1 MNIQKKMIR
10 QRMQEQQAKKA
21 GESYD
26 KGITFGIW
34 LCCLAL
40 NREFGFGRGRM
51 TRLDKR
57 INSLLDDI
65 TRGTKPHTQEYQYA
79 VERGMELVETEVAKI
94 MGKEESD

>member
-34 LCCLAL
+34 L
-40 NREFGFGRGRM
+40 
-51 TRLDKR
+51 
-57 INSLLDDI
+57 
-65 TRGTKPHTQEYQYA
+65 
-79 VERGMELVETEVAKI
+79 
-94 MGKEESD
+94 

>member
-40 NREFGFGRGRM
+40 NREFGFGRSRM
-51 TRLDKR
+51 VRLNKR
-57 INSLLDDI
+57 IDSLLDDI
-65 TRGTKPHTQEYQYA
+65 TQGTTPHTQEYQYS

-94 MGKEESD
+94 MGKEDKH

>member
-40 NREFGFGRGRM
+40 NREFGFGREG
-51 TRLDKR
+51 
-57 INSLLDDI
+57 
-65 TRGTKPHTQEYQYA
+65 
-79 VERGMELVETEVAKI
+79 
-94 MGKEESD
+94 